1 MIKKD
6 FDSAERR
13 IFFEKFGIIMELFR
27 FGLAGSLNTLLAY
40 GIFSLFVFLGVPYYI
55 ALFFD
60 YLSAILFSLV
70 VNLRFTFKLKKTI
83 TFRMVYRMI
92 ASYGLLFVLNE
103 GILYLLILKLFINTY
118 FSQAIASIFIALIS
132 YCLQKI
138 FVFETTVNRTKAGK
152 QDVSVQQNQI

>member
-1 MIKKD
+1 MIKKNTGSVEQRS
-6 FDSAERR
+6 FS
-13 IFFEKFGIIMELFR
+13 EKFGIVMELFR
-27 FGLAGSLNTLLAY
+27 FGLAGAANTLLAY

-60 YLSAILFSLV
+60 YLSAVLFSLF

-92 ASYGLLFVLNE
+92 VSYGLLFILNE
-103 GILYLLILKLFINTY
+103 GILYLFISKLSMNIY
-118 FSQAIASIFIALIS
+118 FSQAIASVFIAFVS

-138 FVFETTVNRTKAGK
+138 FVFEMAGDKAKAGK
-152 QDVSVQQNQI
+152 QDGPVQ